1 MDYAREQHD
10 RKRRDHTPRGVE
22 GRSQQRISRHGVS
35 GASYAYGIHASH
47 SSSAPVVPRS
57 AWGAVAGQ
65 ILGGVL
71 VSADL
76 LGGQW
81 RSIFFVNV
89 PVGLAVIAA
98 GAARYLSLASDGAAT
113 HAFAVVTAAFAVV
126 TAAFAVVTAAFAVV
140 TAAFA
145 GLAVLAVL
153 AALLAHGATRSLA
166 VT

>member
-98 GAARYLSLASDGAAT
+98 GARYLSLASDGAAT